1 MSRRLRFWGIFFV
14 ALIAWALLAPFLA
27 TNLVVHR
34 PLANA
39 DAILVLSGSAVY
51 KERAKKAAE
60 LYKQGVSSVIIISD
74 DGQRAGWLSGEKGN
88 PRYVELEQRE
98 LFTAGI
104 PKDAV
109 IVLPGRVA
117 GTDEEAKSFASKA
130 EELNV
135 TSLLVVTSAYHTRR
149 SLWTF
154 EKILTSKGV
163 VIGIDSP
170 PPGDRT
176 PGPWYWWLTPR
187 GWQTV
192 AFEYVKM
199 AVYYAYY

>member
-1 MSRRLRFWGIFFV
+1 MSRKFRFFGILFV
-14 ALIAWALLAPFLA
+14 VLAAWALLAPILA

-34 PLANA
+34 PLAKA

-51 KERAKKAAE
+51 KERTKKAAE
-60 LYKQGVSSVIIISD
+60 LYKQGVSPVVIISD
-74 DGQRAGWLSGEKGN
+74 DGQRAGWFSGEHGN
-88 PRYVELEQRE
+88 PRYVDLEQRE
-98 LFTAGI
+98 LSADGV
-104 PKDAV
+104 PQEAV

-135 TSLLVVTSAYHTRR
+135 KSLLVVTSAYHTRR

-154 EKILTSKGV
+154 EKILAGKSV
-163 VIGIDSP
+163 EIGIDSP

-199 AVYYAYY
+199 TVYYAYY